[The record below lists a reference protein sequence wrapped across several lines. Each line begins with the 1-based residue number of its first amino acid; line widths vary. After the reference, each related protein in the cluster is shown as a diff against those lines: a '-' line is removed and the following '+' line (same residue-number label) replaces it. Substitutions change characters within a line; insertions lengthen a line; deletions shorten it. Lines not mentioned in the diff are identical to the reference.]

1 MRSLTEDRS
10 APDKEWA
17 NQLQTLFKA
26 VSAFDRSWLKLRD
39 KLNKRSP
46 GASTEAGMKDH
57 CLFDI
62 LSGRL
67 LKLKNTAGRVSD
79 LNAWNHLGPWLKDSL
94 LLIDLGYYSDQFF
107 DRREPNG
114 EKVLSK
120 IKPSLLDVPVE
131 VNFKPRVYNGEQRR
145 DQRGFGLIAV
155 YNDEER
161 RYHCDM
167 TNLPVDQF
175 SAESVTRV
183 YALRWQVEIL
193 FQTMPGDHS

>member
-1 MRSLTEDRS
+1 
-10 APDKEWA
+10 
-17 NQLQTLFKA
+17 
-26 VSAFDRSWLKLRD
+26 
-39 KLNKRSP
+39 
-46 GASTEAGMKDH
+46 MKDH

-67 LKLKNTAGRVSD
+67 LKLKNTAGRVSN

-94 LLIDLGYYSDQFF
+94 LLIDLGDYSDQFF
-107 DRREPNG
+107 GRREPNG

-131 VNFKPRVYNGEQRR
+131 VNFKPRVYNGEPRR

-155 YNDEER
+155 YNYDEG
-161 RYHCDM
+161 RYHCNM

-175 SAESVTRV
+175 SAESMTRG

-193 FQTMPGDHS
+193 FQTMPRDHS

>member
-1 MRSLTEDRS
+1 
-10 APDKEWA
+10 
-17 NQLQTLFKA
+17 
-26 VSAFDRSWLKLRD
+26 
-39 KLNKRSP
+39 
-46 GASTEAGMKDH
+46 MKFH

-67 LKLKNTAGRVSD
+67 LKLKNTAGRVSE

-94 LLIDLGYYSDQFF
+94 LLIDLGDYSDQFF
-107 DRREPNG
+107 GRREPNG

-120 IKPSLLDVPVE
+120 IKLSLLDVPVE
-131 VNFKPRVYNGEQRR
+131 VNFKLRVYNGEQRR
-145 DQRGFGLIAV
+145 DQRCFGVIAV

-161 RYHCDM
+161 HYHCDM

-193 FQTMPGDHS
+193 FPTMPRDHS

>member
-1 MRSLTEDRS
+1 LTS
-10 APDKEWA
+10 
-17 NQLQTLFKA
+17 
-26 VSAFDRSWLKLRD
+26 
-39 KLNKRSP
+39 
-46 GASTEAGMKDH
+46 G
-57 CLFDI
+57 
-62 LSGRL
+62 SGRL

-107 DRREPNG
+107 NRRGPNG
-114 EKVLSK
+114 KKVLSK

-131 VNFKPRVYNGEQRR
+131 VNFKPRVYNGEPRR
-145 DQRGFGLIAV
+145 DQRCFSLIAV
-155 YNDEER
+155 YNYEER

-175 SAESVTRV
+175 SAESVTRD

-193 FQTMPGDHS
+193 FQTMPRDHS

>member
-1 MRSLTEDRS
+1 MTSCVAGFSSSKTRPGGSLIS
-10 APDKEWA
+10 
-17 NQLQTLFKA
+17 TLGIIS
-26 VSAFDRSWLKLRD
+26 VRGSRTR
-39 KLNKRSP
+39 
-46 GASTEAGMKDH
+46 G
-57 CLFDI
+57 CY
-62 LSGRL
+62 
-67 LKLKNTAGRVSD
+67 
-79 LNAWNHLGPWLKDSL
+79 LGD
-94 LLIDLGYYSDQFF
+94 YSDQFF

>member
-1 MRSLTEDRS
+1 MYRLKSHPAVINRDRS

-67 LKLKNTAGRVSD
+67 LKLKNTAGQVSD
-79 LNAWNHLGPWLKDSL
+79 LNAWNHLGPWL
-94 LLIDLGYYSDQFF
+94 IDLGDYSDRFF

-131 VNFKPRVYNGEQRR
+131 VNFKPRVYNGEPRR
-145 DQRGFGLIAV
+145 DQRCFSLIAV
-155 YNDEER
+155 YNYEER

-183 YALRWQVEIL
+183 DALR
-193 FQTMPGDHS
+193 